1 MRNRR
6 FVVSMTSGEREKK
19 IASIFHFFL
28 EFWNVMWQNKNCYHT
43 PDLTRGKKANEM
55 ADRFSDWPVCFYFL
69 AYALH
74 VVPYIDF
81 VTGLSDSSR

>member
-1 MRNRR
+1 M
-6 FVVSMTSGEREKK
+6 S
-19 IASIFHFFL
+19 
-28 EFWNVMWQNKNCYHT
+28 NVMWLLPEKQNHT
-43 PDLTRGKKANEM
+43 PNLTRGKKANEM